1 MFFLEEFCLGGKSLG
16 MIICQENKMQGE
28 FVAGMILYLGEIIL
42 GGQCPWNIN
51 VWENIVKGESLTIEI
66 WGIHEKGE

>member
-1 MFFLEEFCLGGKSLG
+1 
-16 MIICQENKMQGE
+16 MQGE

-42 GGQCPWNIN
+42 GGQCPLNIN
-51 VWENIVKGESLTIEI
+51 VWENIVKGELLTIEI

>member
-1 MFFLEEFCLGGKSLG
+1 

-42 GGQCPWNIN
+42 GGQWPWNIN

>member
-1 MFFLEEFCLGGKSLG
+1 

-51 VWENIVKGESLTIEI
+51 VWENKVKGESLTIEI